1 MPVGPDGPGPYGCAI
16 GHAGRVAAP
25 TGPEHGDH
33 ADPPTGD
40 GPGGL
45 LEALGPSALWALLFR
60 DAPAAYALLDLA
72 GNEQLVNTAYT
83 EMFGRSQAEVAEH
96 PIVDLTHPDD
106 RDQSRRTLARLASG
120 ALDSVQLRSRY
131 LRPDGSL
138 FWGLLTAR
146 PLRGTGGEP
155 VALLGSI
162 VDVSAEVDALDAL
175 AASERRLRSLL
186 SHTGPIVVLD
196 REALITYVSPPAEA
210 LVRTPA
216 GDLLG
221 RSVLDLVHPDDGGG
235 VAAAFLDALR
245 DGGTERP
252 LRLRALRPDGV
263 AVPIEVEATSVFE
276 DPAVGGMVVS
286 ITDLTDRE
294 EPDVVSVLSE
304 RRFRTLLLNTSDM
317 VTLIDA
323 EGRVIDTLGTE
334 VDTLGRVGPE
344 MWLGRNLIDLIHP
357 DDAPRAAARMME
369 VLAIPGSTVTD
380 EFRALHADGT
390 WQTIRGTAVNRLD
403 DPDVR
408 AVVLTTHN
416 VTEEREAESALEQAR
431 DEAVR
436 TLVQRAQ
443 FVANVSHELR
453 TPIHGILGLTEL
465 LAAADLDDESKEMVG
480 AVHRAAGTLQALL
493 DELLDFSKIEAGR
506 LELSEGPVP
515 FGELVAEVVGLFE
528 PKARSKGLEVQLRSS
543 PSLPELI
550 WGDGLRLRQI
560 ISNLV
565 GNAVKFTDAGLVS
578 VSVECERRGLDAVDV
593 RVTVADTGIGISE
606 DELGRLFEPFG
617 QAHASTAQRYGGT
630 GLGLSI
636 ARRLAEAMGGTLTVS
651 SRPGAGSSFRV
662 ALPARSVATL
672 RPADTSAGAAGGAV
686 PAVATVLVVEDN
698 PVSQMLV
705 ARQLER
711 LGHEVVITG
720 SGEEAVEVF
729 GALRP
734 AAVLMDWQLPG
745 FDGLEATRRIRALEA
760 AGERVPVIAMT
771 ASALSGDRERCLE
784 AGMDDVLTKP
794 VSMATLG
801 ATLQQWLAA
810 SDPAP
815 AADDGG
821 TLADDG
827 GPAPAGP
834 DAGFD
839 LAAFGQLAEE
849 VGDDDLLATV
859 VGAYLRELPTRVEGI
874 EAAVAADDRVE
885 LGRIAHTLGSTSAAM
900 GAASLSTAC
909 RRIEA
914 LCAADDGPVGLPDDW
929 ESLHTGAAR
938 TLERLLARE
947 G

>member
-1 MPVGPDGPGPYGCAI
+1 
-16 GHAGRVAAP
+16 VAAP
-25 TGPEHGDH
+25 PGPEHRDP

-60 DAPAAYALLDLA
+60 DAPVAYALLDLA
-72 GNEQLVNTAYT
+72 GNEQLANAAYT
-83 EMFGRSQAEVAEH
+83 DLFGRSEAELAEH
-96 PIVDLTHPDD
+96 PIVELTHPDD
-106 RDQSRRTLARLASG
+106 RDQARRTFARLASG
-120 ALDSVQLRSRY
+120 ALDSAQLRSRY
-131 LRPDGSL
+131 QRPDGSL

-146 PLRGTGGEP
+146 PLRGTDGEP

-162 VDVSAEVDALDAL
+162 VDVTAEVDALDAL

-196 REALITYVSPPAEA
+196 REATITYVSPPAEA
-210 LVRTPA
+210 LVQIQA
-216 GDLLG
+216 ADLLG
-221 RSVLDLVHPDDGGG
+221 RSVLDLVHPDDSGG

-252 LRLRALRPDGV
+252 LRLRAVRADDT
-263 AVPIEVEATSVFE
+263 AVPIEVEATAVFD
-276 DPAVGGMVVS
+276 DPAIGGMVVT

-294 EPDVVSVLSE
+294 DPDVVSVLSE

-323 EGRVIDTLGTE
+323 DGHVIDTLGTE
-334 VDTLGRVGPE
+334 VDTLGRVGE
-344 MWLGRNLIDLIHP
+344 EVWLGRNLIDLIHP
-357 DDAPRAAARMME
+357 DDAPRAAGRMME

-416 VTEEREAESALEQAR
+416 VTEEREAEAALEQAR

-465 LAAADLDDESKEMVG
+465 LAAADMDDASKEMVG

-515 FGELVAEVVGLFE
+515 FGELVAEVVNLFE
-528 PKARSKGLEVQLRSS
+528 PKARSKGLEVDLRSS

-565 GNAVKFTDAGLVS
+565 GNAVKFTDAGSVS

-662 ALPARSVATL
+662 ALPARSVATV
-672 RPADTSAGAAGGAV
+672 RATDTSGAAAGGV

-745 FDGLEATRRIRALEA
+745 FDGLEATRRIRALEG

-801 ATLQQWLAA
+801 ATLRQWLAPA
-810 SDPAP
+810 APADAVPEQEGTGPDAGAPAP
-815 AADDGG
+815 
-821 TLADDG
+821 L
-827 GPAPAGP
+827 GP

-859 VGAYLRELPTRVEGI
+859 VGAYLRELPTRVQGI
-874 EAAVAADDRVE
+874 EAAVAADDRGE

-900 GAASLSTAC
+900 GAASLSGAC

-914 LCAADDGPVGLPDDW
+914 LCAADEGPVGLPDDW
-929 ESLHTGAAR
+929 EALHSGAAR
-938 TLERLLARE
+938 TLEALLARE